1 MTFAEKV
8 NADLDY
14 FNDISDAQEIV
25 DCKDALVGDIL
36 LNKRLGFGKGA
47 DKYMGP
53 VTDIER
59 YAAKRLREM
68 YNYEED

>member
-8 NADLDY
+8 KADLDY
-14 FNDISDAQEIV
+14 FDDISDAQEIV

-36 LNKRLGFGKGA
+36 LAKRLAFGKYA

-59 YAAKRLREM
+59 YAAKRLRDM

>member
-1 MTFAEKV
+1 MTFKEKV
-8 NADLDY
+8 EADLDY
-14 FNDISDAQEIV
+14 YNDISDAQEIV

-36 LNKRLGFGKGA
+36 LAKRLAFGKGA

-68 YNYEED
+68 YNYRED

>member
-8 NADLDY
+8 MTDLDY
-14 FNDISDAQEIV
+14 FYNIDDAQEIA

-36 LNKRLGFGKGA
+36 LKKRLTWGKDA
-47 DKYMGP
+47 RKFMGP

-59 YAAKRLREM
+59 YAAKRLRDM

>member
-8 NADLDY
+8 AADLDY
-14 FNDISDAQEIV
+14 YDDVSDAQEIA

-36 LNKRLGFGKGA
+36 LAKRLAFGKDA

>member
-1 MTFAEKV
+1 MTFKEKV
-8 NADLDY
+8 EADLDY
-14 FNDISDAQEIV
+14 YNDISDAQEIV

-36 LNKRLGFGKGA
+36 LAKRLAFGKSA